1 MATKLPKRVRSNA
14 HEVMPMPLKSVAKE
28 RHRVRRPSTLKIV
41 AEVCVAA
48 GLDRQ
53 VCHVEPQTW
62 QRALLGLTACPQ
74 CLHRVGRKCPLAS
87 ALTLLRGEVALHLLQ

>member
-1 MATKLPKRVRSNA
+1 
-14 HEVMPMPLKSVAKE
+14 MPLKSVAKD
-28 RHRVRRPSTLKIV
+28 RHQVCKPATLKTA
-41 AEVCVAA
+41 AEVCMAA

-87 ALTLLRGEVALHLLQ
+87 ALRLLRGEVALHLLQ